1 MSAPSDN
8 FNPSPLRKL
17 RTGSAASCGVAA
29 VVLCGV
35 IGCSQTEF
43 SPAMKRHMENQPREK
58 SVQRWNDV
66 RGDVTLR
73 LAEQHFNA
81 GRMVEAEVALNK
93 VMAMSPES
101 AEVFKFAA
109 KLYLERGQ
117 LAKAKESVVAAIRA
131 PGADAECEYLAG
143 IVEERYGALDAALEH
158 YLNALQLKPNT
169 PEYVLAT
176 AEMCIATDDPHRALE
191 LLLTRVRD
199 FDDFPTLSVLAAQVS
214 RMLGLTDD
222 AVNFCR
228 QALPDFPDDA
238 KVRAEI
244 GSILAWAGRHSEAV
258 QALQP
263 IVDRSVGAGRKAH
276 AHSNDTKEPIPA
288 SVRRVLAGSYLAL
301 GRGVEARRILRTVMA
316 DDSTDAYAWIL
327 FCRSAIS
334 DGELV
339 IADEAI
345 QTFNR
350 RSAPTAETVLLEGYV
365 ALLRGQAEKAQRLA
379 ERAIGMDATLEEA
392 RLLSAE
398 ALRTMGAF
406 DAARRVCRE
415 AIAVGR
421 PSAALTAFLAEL
433 SLIGESPVG
442 HEERNPTP
450 ARSTGAPKSGF
461 TSAFGMA
468 AVSDEGDGNE

>member
-1 MSAPSDN
+1 
-8 FNPSPLRKL
+8 
-17 RTGSAASCGVAA
+17 
-29 VVLCGV
+29 
-35 IGCSQTEF
+35 
-43 SPAMKRHMENQPREK
+43 MENQPREK
-58 SVQRWNDV
+58 SVQRWNGV

-73 LAEQHFNA
+73 LAEQHFSA
-81 GRMVEAEVALNK
+81 GRLVEAEATLNK

-109 KLYLERGQ
+109 RLYLERGQ
-117 LAKAKESVVAAIRA
+117 LAKAKESVVAAIHA

-143 IVEERYGALDAALEH
+143 IIEERYGELDAALSH
-158 YLNALQLKPNT
+158 YVNALNQKPNT

-176 AEMCIATDDPHRALE
+176 AELYIATDDPHRALE
-191 LLLTRVRD
+191 LLLTRVKD
-199 FDDFPTLSVLAAQVS
+199 FDDFPTMSVLAAQVC

-228 QALPDFPDDA
+228 QALPDFTDDA
-238 KVRAEI
+238 AVRAEL
-244 GSILAWAGRHSEAV
+244 GTILAWAGRHSEAI

-263 IVDRSVGAGRKAH
+263 IVDRSVGRGRKSHTPSGDA
-276 AHSNDTKEPIPA
+276 KQPIPA
-288 SVRRVLAGSYLAL
+288 SVRRVLADSYLAL
-301 GRGVEARRILRTVMA
+301 GRGNEARRILRTVMA
-316 DDSTDAYAWIL
+316 DDSADAHAWTL
-327 FCRSAIS
+327 FCRSAIN
-334 DGELV
+334 DGELR

-365 ALLRGQAEKAQRLA
+365 SLLRGRPEMAQKLA
-379 ERAIGMDATLEEA
+379 ERAIAMDASLEEA
-392 RLLSAE
+392 RLLCAE

-415 AIAVGR
+415 AVAAGR

-433 SLIGESPVG
+433 SLVEEPAVVKDIQPAPATAESKDP
-442 HEERNPTP
+442 R
-450 ARSTGAPKSGF
+450 KSGF

-468 AVSDEGDGNE
+468 AVSDEGEGDE